1 MPAINQVLDTVM
13 LKLVTN
19 SATGNVTALVHVNKI
34 IYADKQIVEVTTL
47 I

>member
-1 MPAINQVLDTVM
+1 M

-19 SATGNVTALVHVNKI
+19 FATGNCIVHVNKI
-34 IYADKQIVEVTTL
+34 ISADKQIVEVMTR